1 MPYNLTNKHFTAD
14 NDPINVTAKQVNS
27 DKTTL
32 ENMLWAPEDRW
43 PDVFS
48 TIPRPCMLFF
58 YWLFH
63 KKVTLVRYLSW
74 ERDRS
79 GGAVS

>member
-32 ENMLWAPEDRW
+32 ENMLL
-43 PDVFS
+43 
-48 TIPRPCMLFF
+48 PREI
-58 YWLFH
+58 
-63 KKVTLVRYLSW
+63 R
-74 ERDRS
+74 
-79 GGAVS
+79 